1 MSQVVPAPVLPYAAA
16 YSTAADPSPR
26 RSRLVRLGGWCALLA
41 LALTLLFA
49 PLGLFGRPALA
60 DCFAAT
66 SSDYARLITQNVPL
80 FQALLLSTGLLLTA
94 AGMLRT
100 GGEHCLAYL
109 LALALNGLATAGLWL
124 EITRAF
130 PA

>member
-1 MSQVVPAPVLPYAAA
+1 MSRAVSAPVLAYA
-16 YSTAADPSPR
+16 TAHTPPVDPSPR
-26 RSRLVRLGGWCALLA
+26 RSRLVRLGGWCALIA

-49 PLGLFGRPALA
+49 PLGLFGRPGLA

-66 SSDYARLITQNVPL
+66 SSDYARLITQHVPL

-100 GGEHCLAYL
+100 GGQHCLAYL

-124 EITRAF
+124 EMARAF